1 MTKRKN
7 EMLEE
12 TGKTIRETF
21 VEKELLQASVVQREL
36 VSELRELGESLKTLD
51 ATLNLIKEH
60 EFVEIHSNKW
70 KIFAYQIFLGVLFA
84 IGTVLGLVFLS
95 WATYT
100 FFKDSEVLRGVID
113 NQLRMR
119 QFDLKDLRER
129 AGKAAALSGAE
140 KNETA
145 EASSTGSSAAPLD
158 ATSKNPK

>member
-70 KIFAYQIFLGVLFA
+70 KIFAYQIFL
-84 IGTVLGLVFLS
+84 
-95 WATYT
+95 
-100 FFKDSEVLRGVID
+100 
-113 NQLRMR
+113 
-119 QFDLKDLRER
+119 
-129 AGKAAALSGAE
+129 
-140 KNETA
+140 
-145 EASSTGSSAAPLD
+145 
-158 ATSKNPK
+158 